1 MSMAKSLVMDLTS
14 TAILKTIS
22 SSIREDQKTVA
33 AIEAF
38 KIIMMTVAESQAA
51 EIRRAMTNLVA
62 NAQTVIA
69 VEAKAEAA
77 ADPTKMTQE
86 AMDPDYL
93 TAIEISILSMIDVH
107 SVISL
112 CVKLFDINRGS
123 LFIIKFRYI
132 DFVIYNIKLIFA
144 NLNGSERSWTH
155 DDSLRMR
162 IPGYSSVHLWYH

>member
-1 MSMAKSLVMDLTS
+1 MRTREAQLLADSSQVSSSSCMKSATKNLKLTTIMSMAKSLVMDLTS

-51 EIRRAMTNLVA
+51 VIRRAMTNLVA

-93 TAIEISILSMIDVH
+93 TAIEINILSMIDVY
-107 SVISL
+107 SVTSL
-112 CVKLFDINRGS
+112 CVKLFDIDRGS
-123 LFIIKFRYI
+123 LFIINLDI
-132 DFVIYNIKLIFA
+132 SIFLFII
-144 NLNGSERSWTH
+144 LN
-155 DDSLRMR
+155 
-162 IPGYSSVHLWYH
+162 